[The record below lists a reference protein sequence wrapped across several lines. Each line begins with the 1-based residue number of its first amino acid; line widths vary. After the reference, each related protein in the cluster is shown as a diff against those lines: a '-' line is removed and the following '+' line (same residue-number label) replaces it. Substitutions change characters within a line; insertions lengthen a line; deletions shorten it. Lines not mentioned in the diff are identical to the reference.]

1 MERGSAARRSR
12 LTSAAEGKDLSQ
24 AQAERKTTSQA
35 RTIGIASALW
45 GGSIFLSRIIGL
57 AREQVI
63 GRTLG
68 ASRQADLYF
77 ASFTLPD
84 FLNYLLAAGALSIV
98 FIPIFLRH
106 LQRGDEARGW
116 RAFSVI
122 ANFILL
128 VGGIGIALL
137 MVFARPLA
145 GVVAPGFTDPH
156 DIETLTRLT
165 RIILPAQFFHVVGG
179 LLSAALQAQ
188 DLHFLPAL
196 APLVYSLG
204 IIAGGLIGAHYSV
217 VGADGFA
224 WGVLA
229 GSILGPFA
237 LPLYGCLKTHMRWSP
252 VLSLRDPDLKRYLWL
267 SAPIMIG
274 FSIVI
279 VDEWI
284 VKNQA
289 SYLGAG
295 MLSHLQYGRTLM
307 RVPIGVFGMAAGVA
321 AYPTISRLVTDG
333 DVAGAYSLL
342 RRAVRLMLAATFA
355 AQVCL
360 TVAGFEAAYLIWGLF
375 ASRFTVADAQA
386 TADVLAFLSL
396 GLAGWAAQ
404 SVISRGFYALGSTWP
419 PTLLGTAIAVVA
431 TPLYI
436 VFRQNWGANGLAVAS
451 ALSILTYVLALGW
464 LQHRRFLREARERGV
479 SLKREPGMLDGALR
493 MAAAAGLA
501 IAAGLFARLWLM
513 KFLPGVAPGALVLR
527 AALLCFIGVAL
538 YAGLARAFGVRE
550 IAEIETIAMRK
561 LGLRKIRGDR
571 L

>member
-1 MERGSAARRSR
+1 MTPLELPPMRLPVQSRARV
-12 LTSAAEGKDLSQ
+12 
-24 AQAERKTTSQA
+24 
-35 RTIGIASALW
+35 IGIASAIW
-45 GGSIFLSRIIGL
+45 AGSIFLSRIMGL
-57 AREQVI
+57 VREQII

-237 LPLYGCLKTHMRWSP
+237 LPLYGCLKTHM
-252 VLSLRDPDLKRYLWL
+252 
-267 SAPIMIG
+267 
-274 FSIVI
+274 
-279 VDEWI
+279 
-284 VKNQA
+284 
-289 SYLGAG
+289 
-295 MLSHLQYGRTLM
+295 
-307 RVPIGVFGMAAGVA
+307 
-321 AYPTISRLVTDG
+321 
-333 DVAGAYSLL
+333 
-342 RRAVRLMLAATFA
+342 
-355 AQVCL
+355 
-360 TVAGFEAAYLIWGLF
+360 
-375 ASRFTVADAQA
+375 
-386 TADVLAFLSL
+386 
-396 GLAGWAAQ
+396 
-404 SVISRGFYALGSTWP
+404 
-419 PTLLGTAIAVVA
+419 
-431 TPLYI
+431 
-436 VFRQNWGANGLAVAS
+436 
-451 ALSILTYVLALGW
+451 
-464 LQHRRFLREARERGV
+464 
-479 SLKREPGMLDGALR
+479 
-493 MAAAAGLA
+493 
-501 IAAGLFARLWLM
+501 
-513 KFLPGVAPGALVLR
+513 
-527 AALLCFIGVAL
+527 
-538 YAGLARAFGVRE
+538 
-550 IAEIETIAMRK
+550 
-561 LGLRKIRGDR
+561 
-571 L
+571 